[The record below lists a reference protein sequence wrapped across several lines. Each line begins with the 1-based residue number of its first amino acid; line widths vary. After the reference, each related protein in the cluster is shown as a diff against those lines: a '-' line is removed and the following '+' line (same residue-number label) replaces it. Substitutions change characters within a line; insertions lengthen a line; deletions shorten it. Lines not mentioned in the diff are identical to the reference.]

1 LGYLKDALTIF
12 HKTKKI
18 FIDNGACRGKS
29 GVIPDFNIPKL
40 VGLHTYLHHIPAM
53 GATPQ
58 FSTEVIETCHQ
69 LMAKLAYQSTN
80 KQDYEKQMYDFMD
93 RMDQIALLE
102 ELRIWWEKYQ
112 KMQAIDRVVRGFDA
126 ESQEWAHSFY
136 E

>member
-18 FIDNGACRGKS
+18 FIDNGAHTGKS

-40 VGLHTYLHHIPAM
+40 AGLHTYLRHILAM

-58 FSTEVIETCHQ
+58 FSTEVIKTCHQ
-69 LMAKLAYQSTN
+69 SMAKLAYRSTN
-80 KQDYEKQMYDFMD
+80 KQDYEKQMRDFMD

-126 ESQEWAHSFY
+126 ES
-136 E
+136 